1 MWCGPTSCIP
11 KSNKWAVLTVCT
23 ALSGSSPSHS
33 LKRTRYQQAADSS
46 QFLTAPYK
54 QNLYKVIA
62 EFATV
67 VLFECC
73 LAGPITYQC
82 YSYSRLPKVSKIS
95 TLPEYFTSIL
105 ITGNNIQTRTS
116 YSLTSSSQ
124 SSLRGRRNV
133 AWSGKSANR

>member
-1 MWCGPTSCIP
+1 MSSSGVVCGPTSCIP

-95 TLPEYFTSIL
+95 TLPEYFNMHPTYHRQQYPDANETSIH
-105 ITGNNIQTRTS
+105 S
-116 YSLTSSSQ
+116 PAP
-124 SSLRGRRNV
+124 RR
-133 AWSGKSANR
+133 AP